1 MEDKGQKFR
10 FRQKTWFLYWHEV
23 DPLKIS
29 ATEPLVSSERRINF
43 EEWGM
48 YIKLVADMLL
58 LKKYY
63 VTQEDPECKTRI
75 DSLHFYRTQC
85 LLLVTMSWSGL
96 TWLAFA
102 IYHFI
107 YYDIIRCNRQHV
119 CIIISSFPMSS
130 LLVHICDEFTK
141 AFGSWDWMSVAFCEI
156 IIACG
161 WRKSLK
167 IFFNHNECRNSDSK
181 PVGTKYWAFR
191 ELSEESF

>member
-1 MEDKGQKFR
+1 M
-10 FRQKTWFLYWHEV
+10 W
-23 DPLKIS
+23 
-29 ATEPLVSSERRINF
+29 
-43 EEWGM
+43 
-48 YIKLVADMLL
+48 
-58 LKKYY
+58 LKK
-63 VTQEDPECKTRI
+63 TQNAKLGLIVSTSTEHNVC
-75 DSLHFYRTQC
+75 Y
-85 LLLVTMSWSGL
+85 WSPWVDQAWPG
-96 TWLAFA
+96 LAFA

-107 YYDIIRCNRQHV
+107 YYGIIRCNRQHV

-191 ELSEESF
+191 ELSEESFWKGLGTIQVITSVTNKIVNKHADITCICAGPYRVYLTILTERWIFC